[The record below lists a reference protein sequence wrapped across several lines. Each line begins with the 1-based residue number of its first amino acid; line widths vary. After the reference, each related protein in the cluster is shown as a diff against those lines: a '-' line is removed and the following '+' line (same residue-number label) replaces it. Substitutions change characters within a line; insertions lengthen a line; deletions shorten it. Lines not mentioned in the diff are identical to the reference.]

1 MTTRNRDWVR
11 IIGIA
16 GVVLLV
22 IGALTMGGLFVA
34 NATGLITL
42 PQPMRGMHGKHGMN
56 DGMFAGRG
64 GNRHNHG
71 DMHGRGNSMMPFDGM
86 KFGGTQVAPEANVLL
101 HTIAMLQREQAL
113 ATALADASP
122 AANAIAATR
131 ATEIATLTAWANQ
144 WYPDATVPSSP
155 SANGTITDLRQ
166 LLTKHTLHIDQAGTD
181 VTFTH
186 AELQQWLLD
195 ALKRR
200 ATESSTLVD
209 VQTS

>member
-11 IIGIA
+11 MIGIA

-22 IGALTMGGLFVA
+22 VGAITMGGLFVA
-34 NATGLITL
+34 NASGLVTL
-42 PQPMRGMHGKHGMN
+42 PQPMRGKHGKSDMN
-56 DGMFAGRG
+56 GGMFAGRG
-64 GNRHNHG
+64 GKRHDHG
-71 DMHGRGNSMMPFDGM
+71 DMHGRGNNMMPFGGM
-86 KFGGTQVAPEANVLL
+86 NFGGTQVAPEADVLL

-122 AANAIAATR
+122 AAKAIATTR

-144 WYPDATVPSSP
+144 WYPDATVPASP

-166 LLTKHTLHIDQAGTD
+166 MLTKHTLRIDQAGSD

-195 ALKRR
+195 ALQRR
-200 ATESSTLVD
+200 ATESTTLVD